1 MKKYIFLLVLI
12 FLLAFSSISASA
24 ADAALEE
31 RVAFLLEEVEFFY
44 HVYGGGPD
52 RLIDVKNKVVCE
64 DDPAFYRAEE
74 QYQDFSAWEARVHEV
89 FVSDLAEKKLAE
101 TYLVRNVNGEV
112 YSRDGSGQDDR
123 LWNWMTWE
131 ITDVSTKRVL
141 VALTF
146 GTDIQWGGHDIGYY
160 VAESEVCVFELR
172 KEDGLWKVYSE
183 SYEPVNPETSDSLL
197 PVAVCFAV
205 LSGLIGISLLRKKR
219 I

>member
-1 MKKYIFLLVLI
+1 MKKYVFLFVMTCV
-12 FLLAFSSISASA
+12 FLFLSIPALAS
-24 ADAALEE
+24 DRMLEE

-64 DDPAFYRAEE
+64 DDPAFFRAEE

-89 FVSDLAEKKLAE
+89 FVSDLAEKKLAQ
-101 TYLVRNVNGEV
+101 TFFVRNVNGEV
-112 YSRDGSGQDDR
+112 YSRDGGGQDDR

-131 ITDVSTKRVL
+131 ITDVSQKRVL

-197 PVAVCFAV
+197 PVAVCATA